1 MEGVA
6 EWGEVPTVCCAI
18 AVMGLLGPRALILFW
33 WLIDPARWNLVFQ
46 GFLLPA
52 LGFVFLP
59 WTTIA
64 YVLFWTVGGLDFIGW
79 VVVALAFVL
88 DIGTYGG
95 GAFGNRERVSGYYR
109 RSRAK
114 CGAGSCSAAKT
125 AVTRSVRRPRSI
137 ESTGTGVV

>member
-1 MEGVA
+1 M
-6 EWGEVPTVCCAI
+6 GEVPTVCCAI

-64 YVLFWTVGGLDFIGW
+64 YVLFWTVGGLDPIGW
-79 VVVALAFVL
+79 VVVALAFFL
-88 DIGTYGG
+88 DIATYGG
-95 GAFGNRERVSGYYR
+95 GAFGNRDRIPNYR
-109 RSRAK
+109 
-114 CGAGSCSAAKT
+114 T
-125 AVTRSVRRPRSI
+125 
-137 ESTGTGVV
+137 

>member
-1 MEGVA
+1 MLAARAPVEGVA

-18 AVMGLLGPRALILFW
+18 AVLGILGPRALILFW

-109 RSRAK
+109 Q
-114 CGAGSCSAAKT
+114 
-125 AVTRSVRRPRSI
+125 
-137 ESTGTGVV
+137 